1 MIYNTGKNKKDRKK
15 FRSEIS
21 KIDYLAFMVIKSFVS
36 KIKGAEAGSQVNC
49 VAHGYHHG
57 YLI

>member
-1 MIYNTGKNKKDRKK
+1 MFYNTGKNKKDRKK

-36 KIKGAEAGSQVNC
+36 KIKGAEAGSR
-49 VAHGYHHG
+49 YR
-57 YLI
+57 